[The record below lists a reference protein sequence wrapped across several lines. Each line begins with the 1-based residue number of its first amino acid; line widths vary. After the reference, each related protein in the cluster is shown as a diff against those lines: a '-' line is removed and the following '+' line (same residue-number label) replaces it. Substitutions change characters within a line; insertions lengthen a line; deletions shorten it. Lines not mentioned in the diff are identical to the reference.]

1 MVQIT
6 KPPNVWKIAEPA
18 PAELFARFPEY
29 PRPIVQLF
37 HNRGLSTDEEID
49 RFLHPEYMRDLH
61 DPFALGGMRA
71 AVETIRAAI
80 AAGEPIVV
88 HGDYDADGLTAAAL
102 LHDVLKRLGARVSVF
117 IPSRYKE
124 GYGVARQT
132 LERLRAAGAALV
144 VTVDCG
150 ISDAAAIAAARRDG
164 LKVVVTDHHVP
175 PAVIP
180 NAEAVVNP
188 NLPNDPYP
196 NKALTGVGVAFKVAQ
211 ALLASSDLDA
221 AAVERTEKWLLD
233 LVAIGTVADMAELR
247 GENRALVKFG
257 LAVLGKTR
265 RPGLQQL
272 LRTAGVAAGPLGS
285 ETIGYA
291 LAPRLNAPGRVGHA
305 RTALELLLADSE
317 TAALESAAALERL
330 NQERQRLTLSAVAD
344 VREQLG
350 ALTERD
356 RIIFLDG
363 AWKSGVVG
371 LIAGRLVREFSRP
384 AVVVERGASVSR
396 GSVRSV
402 PGWHVAEALQAHGEL
417 LESHG
422 GHAQA
427 GGFTVAT
434 AKLDSFRERLTAFAR
449 ETVTVESLRPEVAIE
464 SELAGAELDWDLFE
478 HLDALEPF
486 GVGNPRPDFLLRRGT
501 VEDSAIVGQDR
512 SHLKLVVARPDGP
525 RLTALAF
532 GMADRAGSVRVGRAI
547 DLAGRPVINRF
558 NGSQTMEWHVTDLRT
573 A

>member
-1 MVQIT
+1 MAQIT
-6 KPPNVWKIAEPA
+6 KSQNVWEIAEPA
-18 PAELFARFPEY
+18 PAELFARFPEH

-49 RFLHPEYMRDLH
+49 RFLHPEYSRDLH

-71 AVETIRAAI
+71 AVETIRATI

-88 HGDYDADGLTAAAL
+88 HGDYDADGLTAATV

-117 IPSRYKE
+117 IPSRYEE
-124 GYGVARQT
+124 GYGVARAT
-132 LERLRAAGAALV
+132 LKRLQAEGAKLV

-150 ISDAAAIAAARRDG
+150 ISDAAAIAAARREG

-175 PAVIP
+175 PATIP
-180 NAEAVVNP
+180 EAEAVVNP
-188 NLPNDPYP
+188 NLPDDPYP
-196 NKALTGVGVAFKVAQ
+196 NKALTGVGVAFKVTQ
-211 ALLASSDLDA
+211 ALLATSDLDA
-221 AAVERTEKWLLD
+221 AEVERVEKWLLD
-233 LVAIGTVADMAELR
+233 LVAIGTVADMAEVR

-265 RPGLQQL
+265 RPGLRQL

-305 RTALELLLADSE
+305 RIALKLLLAGTE
-317 TAALESAAALERL
+317 AEAATAAAELERL

-350 ALTERD
+350 ALTEQD

-402 PGWHVAEALQAHGEL
+402 PGFHVAEALQVHGEL

-434 AKLDSFRERLTAFAR
+434 AKLDVFRERLTAFAR
-449 ETVTVESLRPEVAIE
+449 ETVAVESLRPAVAIE
-464 SELAGAELDWDLFE
+464 SEIGPAELDWDLFE

-486 GVGNPRPDFLLRRGT
+486 GAGNPRPDFLLRQST
-501 VEDSAIVGQDR
+501 VEDVAIVGQDR
-512 SHLKLVVARPDGP
+512 SHLKLVVAPPDGP

-532 GMADRAGSVRVGRAI
+532 GMADRAKSIQPGQRI
-547 DLAGRPVINRF
+547 DLAGRPVINQF
-558 NGSQTMEWHVTDLRT
+558 NGSKTMEWHVTDFRN

>member
-1 MVQIT
+1 MVETT
-6 KPPNVWKIAEPA
+6 KPQNVWKVAEPA
-18 PAELFARFPEY
+18 PAERFVRFPEY

-37 HNRGLSTDEEID
+37 HNRGLSTDEAID
-49 RFLHPEYMRDLH
+49 RFLYPEYTRDLH
-61 DPFALGGMRA
+61 DPFRLGGMRA
-71 AVETIRAAI
+71 AVATIRAAI
-80 AAGEPIVV
+80 AANEPIVI

-102 LHDVLKRLGARVSVF
+102 LHDVLQRLSAHVSVF
-117 IPSRYKE
+117 IPSRYEE

-132 LERLRAAGAALV
+132 LKRLQAAGAALV

-150 ISDAAAIAAARRDG
+150 ISDAPAIAAARRAG

-175 PAVIP
+175 PAALP
-180 NAEAVVNP
+180 PAEAVVNP
-188 NLPNDPYP
+188 NLPDDPYP
-196 NKALTGVGVAFKVAQ
+196 NKALTGVGVAFKLAQ
-211 ALLASSDLDA
+211 ALLATSDLDA
-221 AAVERTEKWLLD
+221 AAVERIEKWLLD
-233 LVAIGTVADMAELR
+233 LVAIGTVADLAELC

-257 LAVLGKTR
+257 LAVLAKTR
-265 RPGLQQL
+265 RPGLRQL

-291 LAPRLNAPGRVGHA
+291 LAPRLNAPGRLGHA
-305 RTALELLLADSE
+305 RVALNLLLADTE
-317 TAALESAAALERL
+317 AAARESAAALERL
-330 NQERQRLTLSAVAD
+330 NQERQRQTASAVTE
-344 VREQLG
+344 VRERLTT
-350 ALTERD
+350 LTERD

-402 PGWHVAEALQAHGEL
+402 PGFHVAEALRAHGEL
-417 LESHG
+417 LKSHG

-434 AKLDSFRERLTAFAR
+434 AKLDVFRERLTAFAR
-449 ETVTVESLRPEVAIE
+449 ETVAVETLRPAVTIE
-464 SELAGAELDWDLFE
+464 SEITGAELDWDLFE
-478 HLDALEPF
+478 HLAALEPF
-486 GVGNPRPDFLLRRGT
+486 GAGNPRPDFLLRRST
-501 VEDSAIVGQDR
+501 IEDVTIVGGDGA
-512 SHLKLVVARPDGP
+512 HLKFVITPPAGP

-532 GMADRAGSVRVGRAI
+532 GMADRAGSIRPGQHL
-547 DLAGRPVINRF
+547 DLAGRPVVNQF
-558 NGSQTMEWHVTDLRT
+558 NGQKTMEWHVTDFRS